1 MLQEQPSIAFTWSLR
16 TGNRRTP
23 LIRGKDTAS
32 IIARTKA
39 AFLNFEYDEIKVHER
54 YYVMFQSTLI
64 SFHSANVICNTWGE
78 PCVCTMF
85 EKKYMDNVR
94 QEANIATGGVISCV
108 HNTEKHILICFA
120 NWTLIQFCIASLIF
134 GDA

>member
-1 MLQEQPSIAFTWSLR
+1 MQYLR
-16 TGNRRTP
+16 W
-23 LIRGKDTAS
+23 AVCV
-32 IIARTKA
+32 
-39 AFLNFEYDEIKVHER
+39 YDV
-54 YYVMFQSTLI
+54 
-64 SFHSANVICNTWGE
+64 W
-78 PCVCTMF
+78 
-85 EKKYMDNVR
+85 KKYMDNVR